1 MATENK
7 MREIVLEKV
16 TVNINIGN
24 DRIGMERAKKLL
36 QKITNRTPVP
46 NQAKRR
52 IATWSIRPGLAIG
65 YKVTLR
71 GNEAIKFLEWILKS
85 KGNLIKDSSL
95 NEYGNFSIG
104 VAEYLDLIGIK
115 YDADIGVLGF
125 ELSVTFA
132 RKGNRVKYKFF
143 KPGRIPKRHKT
154 TKEEVKEY
162 LLKKFN
168 VKFV

>member
-1 MATENK
+1 MVVENK
-7 MREIVLEKV
+7 MREIILEKV
-16 TVNINIGN
+16 TVNINVGN
-24 DRIGMERAKKLL
+24 DRVGMERAKKLL

-46 NQAKRR
+46 NKAKRR

-71 GNEAIKFLEWILKS
+71 GKEAIKFLDWILKS
-85 KGNLIKDSSL
+85 KGNIIKESSL

-115 YDADIGVLGF
+115 YDAEIGVLGF
-125 ELSVTFA
+125 EVSVTFA
-132 RKGNRVKYKFF
+132 RRGNRVKYRFF
-143 KPGRIPKRHKT
+143 RPGKIPKRHRT
-154 TKEEVKEY
+154 TKEEVKKY
-162 LLKKFN
+162 LLDKFN